1 MCKALK
7 KMVVPAKNVVPVI
20 PISTTYPTFI
30 LLPLFVNA
38 YPYKTLLL
46 QLAGITGIYVHD

>member
-46 QLAGITGIYVHD
+46 QLAGIAGIYVHD